1 MVPEWTSHMSI
12 RITCR
17 PIPPFVGNDL
27 SRVRAAFASATP
39 IRLGQA
45 WRNTPERDF
54 ATGVVRTGSRRDSL
68 LVFADLSDRDVFT
81 QAKRH
86 NDRFWEI
93 GDTFEIFLQP
103 EGQSAYVEL
112 HVTPNNL
119 RLQLKFDRPPS
130 VNEPDPF
137 SKALITRPVFDSK
150 TWTNPA
156 GPGWCLLAE
165 VPIDRLFGVKLP
177 NSNWRFSFGRYDAT
191 RNREQPIISSSSKH
205 SQPAFHRPD
214 EWDRLYVLA

>member
-1 MVPEWTSHMSI
+1 MSI

-17 PIPPFVGNDL
+17 PLPAFVGNDL
-27 SRVRAAFASATP
+27 SRVRAAFTTATP
-39 IRLGQA
+39 MRLGQA

-54 ATGVVRTGSRRDSL
+54 APGVVRTGSRGDTL

-86 NDRFWEI
+86 NDRFWEM

-103 EGQSAYVEL
+103 EGQSGYVEL

-119 RLQLKFDRPPS
+119 RLQLKFDRPPAAGDA
-130 VNEPDPF
+130 DPF
-137 SKALITRPVFDSK
+137 ARALITRQIFDSK
-150 TWTNPA
+150 TWPSSS
-156 GPGWCLLAE
+156 GPGWSVLAE
-165 VPIDRLFGVKLP
+165 IPIDRLFGVKLA

-191 RNREQPIISSSSKH
+191 RNREQPVISSTSKH

-214 EWDRLYVLA
+214 EWDRLYVV